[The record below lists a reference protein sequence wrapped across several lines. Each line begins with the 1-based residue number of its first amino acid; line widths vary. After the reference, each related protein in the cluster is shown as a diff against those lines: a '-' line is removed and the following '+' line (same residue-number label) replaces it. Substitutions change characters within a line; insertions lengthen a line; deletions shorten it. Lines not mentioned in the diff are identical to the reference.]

1 MFLSIDSR
9 LSRHN
14 PLYKAWKARSFTDG
28 DMTLHF
34 ILLDLL
40 HDPEQG
46 LSLGE
51 ITRRIDQDYLSG
63 FEMPRVFDESTVR
76 KKLKEYTEAGV
87 LHTQKQGRVVLYF
100 RTPDPVPAC
109 SEALDYFSE
118 VLPCGVIGS
127 YLLEEQTFHRDLF
140 AFKHH
145 YITQALDSEI
155 LYQLLCAMQEH
166 REVRIENLNR
176 HRGQASRLR
185 VLPLRIL
192 ISVQSGRQYLAAYC
206 PGIRRM
212 QSYRLDYILSVCPL
226 EPAADFA
233 QRRVQL
239 ETMQQHMWGVS
250 MQGAS
255 ARTEHISFTLRY
267 GDGEAFILQRLER
280 EKRCGTVE
288 RLDDHTCRFSAD
300 VYDAYELVPWIR
312 TFLCRIIR
320 LECSNQ
326 QLEHQFRSDLARMY
340 RMYGLED
347 ADAVS

>member
-1 MFLSIDSR
+1 M
-9 LSRHN
+9 
-14 PLYKAWKARSFTDG
+14 
-28 DMTLHF
+28 
-34 ILLDLL
+34 
-40 HDPEQG
+40 
-46 LSLGE
+46 
-51 ITRRIDQDYLSG
+51 
-63 FEMPRVFDESTVR
+63 
-76 KKLKEYTEAGV
+76 
-87 LHTQKQGRVVLYF
+87 
-100 RTPDPVPAC
+100 
-109 SEALDYFSE
+109 
-118 VLPCGVIGS
+118 
-127 YLLEEQTFHRDLF
+127 
-140 AFKHH
+140 
-145 YITQALDSEI
+145 
-155 LYQLLCAMQEH
+155 
-166 REVRIENLNR
+166 RIENLNR

-280 EKRCGTVE
+280 EKRCGIVE